1 MPQTALLSDTCI
13 ASICVTVIPRLLW
26 LFLFVPYHFTVNLN
40 THPYRQIRS
49 TLKAVRWFYEKE
61 NISFFKEIKKTVSGL
76 WFMLRYSWCIGKS
89 TFFLIPFTIVI
100 NSALPLCLLALPKY
114 IIDELTYARRYDK
127 VLIYILILTVV
138 SAFAAIYKWG
148 VCYFQNKLER
158 KLELKNEKE
167 YIHAVLPIL

>member
-1 MPQTALLSDTCI
+1 
-13 ASICVTVIPRLLW
+13 
-26 LFLFVPYHFTVNLN
+26 
-40 THPYRQIRS
+40 
-49 TLKAVRWFYEKE
+49 
-61 NISFFKEIKKTVSGL
+61 
-76 WFMLRYSWCIGKS
+76 MLRYSWRIGKS